1 MGSIELG
8 RRVTGMNESGLGLG
22 ILLVDDDKLLVE
34 KYKDTVNWDSLGVSM
49 VFTAFNIRQAKLL
62 LQEYPIDILLCDV
75 DMPQGSGLE
84 LLEWIRNQNQDIECV
99 FLSSYANFA
108 YAQAAVRYSARDYLL
123 KPISNAGLE
132 ERIAQVADIVRT
144 KKKQGRISLERR
156 KEALWNSLLRVR
168 SEGRKLVEAALK
180 EGLYRQDSQVKLVIL
195 RAWAN
200 PAAEN
205 YKKDIAL
212 YDFVLHNIA
221 LEIFVS
227 AGKRLE
233 AIVGIQDY
241 QWVLVLGE
249 GEDEALASCISD
261 LKRNLEQSVFE
272 GSCIYIGEDGRF
284 PEAEALFG
292 RLEYVEENAVDDG
305 CGIIYAAEWVC
316 PGNCPKPPWEA
327 WWRMLNRLGTRTA
340 VKEAVCAFLGE
351 VQADGGWKREYL
363 NTFQQELSL
372 FLLRVIS
379 VQGKDMD
386 QIYNR
391 EEMERRKYGAMTSLK
406 NMKEYVRYLFGR
418 LEESWKG
425 ESLADNAIE
434 LVKSYIEQCLG
445 EEINRSILAEKACLS
460 EDYLSKLFAS
470 KTGMSIPAYIA
481 SRRME
486 RAKEYL
492 DGTSLT
498 IGEVAMKVGYSN
510 FSYFSKTFR
519 ELVGCT
525 PNEYRNQ

>member
-1 MGSIELG
+1 
-8 RRVTGMNESGLGLG
+8 MNESGLGYS
-22 ILLVDDDKLLVE
+22 ILIVDDDKLLVE
-34 KYKDTVNWDSLGVSM
+34 KYKDTVNWDGLGISM
-49 VFTAFNIRQAKLL
+49 VFTAYNIRQARAL

-84 LLEWIRNQNQDIECV
+84 LLEWLRDRNQDIECV

-132 ERIAQVADIVRT
+132 ERIAQVTDIVRK
-144 KKKQGRISLERR
+144 KKKQGRKSLEGR
-156 KEALWNSLLRVR
+156 KEAFWNSLLRVR
-168 SEGRKLVEAALK
+168 SGGRELVEAALR
-180 EGLYRQDSQVKLVIL
+180 EGLYREDSPLKLVIL
-195 RAWAN
+195 RAWVN
-200 PAAEN
+200 PEAEN

-221 LEIFVS
+221 LEIFGS

-249 GEDEALASCISD
+249 REDGAFAPCIAD

-272 GSCIYIGEDGRF
+272 GSSIYIGEDGRF
-284 PEAEALFG
+284 PQAESLFA

-305 CGIIYAAEWVC
+305 RGIVLAAVWACAEDC
-316 PGNCPKPPWEA
+316 PRPPWED
-327 WWRMLNRLGTRTA
+327 WWRTLNHLGTRGM
-340 VKEAVCAFLGE
+340 VKEAVCAFLEE

-363 NTFQQELSL
+363 STFQQELSL
-372 FLLRVIS
+372 FLIRAIS
-379 VQGKDMD
+379 VQGRDME
-386 QIYNR
+386 QIYDR
-391 EEMERRKYGAMTSLK
+391 EEMERRKYRAMISLED
-406 NMKEYVRYLFGR
+406 MKGYVRYLFGR

-425 ESLADNAIE
+425 ESPADNAIE
-434 LVKSYIEQCLG
+434 LVKGYIEQCLG
-445 EEINRSILAEKACLS
+445 EDISRTILAEKACLS
-460 EDYLSKLFAS
+460 EDYLSRLFARE
-470 KTGMSIPAYIA
+470 TGMSIPAYIA

-492 DGTSLT
+492 DSTSLT

>member
-1 MGSIELG
+1 VG
-8 RRVTGMNESGLGLG
+8 RRVTGMSESGLGFS

-34 KYKDTVNWDSLGVSM
+34 KYKDTVNWEGCGISM
-49 VFTAFNIRQAKLL
+49 VFTAYNIRQAKTQ

-84 LLEWIRNQNQDIECV
+84 LLEWLRNQNQDIECV

-144 KKKQGRISLERR
+144 KKKQGRKSLERR
-156 KEALWNSLLRVR
+156 KDAFWNSLLRVR
-168 SEGRKLVEAALK
+168 SEGRKLVEAALR
-180 EGLYRQDSQVKLVIL
+180 EGLYGQDSQVKLVIL

-212 YDFVLHNIA
+212 CDFVLHNIA
-221 LEIFVS
+221 LEIFGS

-241 QWVLVLGE
+241 QWVLVLAE
-249 GEDEALASCISD
+249 REDEALASCISG
-261 LKRNLEQSVFE
+261 LKRNLEQSIFE

-284 PEAEALFG
+284 PEAEALFC

-305 CGIIYAAEWVC
+305 CGVIYAAEWAC
-316 PGNCPKPPWEA
+316 PGDSPKPPWEA
-327 WWRMLNRLGTRTA
+327 WWRMLNHLGTREA
-340 VKEAVCAFLGE
+340 VKEAVCAFLEE
-351 VQADGGWKREYL
+351 VQAEGGWRRESL
-363 NTFQQELSL
+363 SAFRQELSL
-372 FLLRVIS
+372 FLLRAIS
-379 VQGKDMD
+379 VQGRDMD
-386 QIYNR
+386 QIR
-391 EEMERRKYGAMTSLK
+391 EEMERRKYGAMNSLE
-406 NMKEYVRYLFGR
+406 NMKGYVKYLFGR
-418 LEESWKG
+418 LEEGWKG

-434 LVKSYIEQCLG
+434 LVKGYIEQCLG
-445 EEINRSILAEKACLS
+445 EDINRSILAEKACLS
-460 EDYLSKLFAS
+460 EDYLSKLFAN

-525 PNEYRNQ
+525 PNEYRNKEPNGS

>member
-1 MGSIELG
+1 MKDSAPGVS
-8 RRVTGMNESGLGLG
+8 

-34 KYKDTVNWDSLGVSM
+34 KYKDTVNWDICGISM
-49 VFTAFNIRQAKLL
+49 VFTAYNIRQAKAQF
-62 LQEYPIDILLCDV
+62 QEYPIDILLCDV

-84 LLEWIRNQNQDIECV
+84 LLEWLRNRNQDIECV

-132 ERIAQVADIVRT
+132 ERIAQVADIVRK
-144 KKKQGRISLERR
+144 KKKQGRKSLEGR
-156 KEALWNSLLRVR
+156 KEAFWNSLLRVR
-168 SEGRKLVEAALK
+168 SDGRKLVETALL
-180 EGLYRQDSQVKLVIL
+180 EGLYKEDSPLKLVIL
-195 RAWAN
+195 RAWVN
-200 PAAEN
+200 PSGEH

-212 YDFVLHNIA
+212 YDFVLNNIA
-221 LEIFVS
+221 LEIFGN

-241 QWVLVLGE
+241 QWVLVLE
-249 GEDEALASCISD
+249 EREDETFAACISD

-292 RLEYVEENAVDDG
+292 CLEYVEENALDDG
-305 CGIIYAAEWVC
+305 YGVIYAADWTCAEAC
-316 PGNCPKPPWEA
+316 PQPPWET
-327 WWRMLNRLGTRTA
+327 WWRMLNHLGSRAA
-340 VKEAVCAFLGE
+340 VKEAICAFLEE
-351 VQADGGWKREYL
+351 VQAGGGWKREYL
-363 NTFQQELSL
+363 NTFQQEMSI
-372 FLLRVIS
+372 FLLRAIS
-379 VQGKDMD
+379 IQGRNME
-386 QIYNR
+386 QIYDR
-391 EEMERRKYGAMTSLK
+391 DEMGRRKFESMISLK
-406 NMKEYVRYLFGR
+406 HMKGYVGYLFGA
-418 LEESWKG
+418 LEEAWREEG
-425 ESLADNAIE
+425 QTENAIE
-434 LVKSYIEQCLG
+434 VVKGYIEQCLG
-445 EEINRSILAEKACLS
+445 EDISRSLLARKACLS
-460 EDYLSKLFAS
+460 EDYLSKLFARE
-470 KTGMSIPAYIA
+470 TGMSIPAYIA